1 LRWLS
6 DMEKT
11 SENKLKWIE
20 CGYSLFASIG
30 PEALNI
36 ERLSGLVSLSRSSFY
51 YYFGDL
57 VNFEQELLKTHIG
70 YYEKFGETMRDYE
83 HFEQLFSDEIMADKI
98 ALAFQRQLLINK
110 AVKRYQEC
118 SDKARE
124 FTEKKTYELWTKAKN
139 VDPNSEAEWVLFRAI
154 RDYYFVQFGQSNQ
167 DPQDVL
173 VLLYSYLGKLK
184 E

>member
-1 LRWLS
+1 
-6 DMEKT
+6 MEKT
-11 SENKLKWIE
+11 SENRLKWIE

-30 PEALNI
+30 PEALNV
-36 ERLSGLVSLSRSSFY
+36 ERLSGLVSLARSSFY

-57 VNFEQELLKTHIG
+57 VSFEAELLKTHLKN
-70 YYEKFGETMRDYE
+70 YEKFGDLMRDYVE
-83 HFEQLFSDEIMADKI
+83 FEQLFSDEIMENKV

-110 AVKRYQEC
+110 SVKRYQEC

-139 VDPNSEAEWVLFRAI
+139 VDANSEAEWVLFRAI
-154 RDYYFVQFGQSNQ
+154 RDYYFVQFGQSSH

-173 VLLYSYLGKLK
+173 VLLYSYLGKSK